1 MRSNTP
7 EAASVHK
14 TVEVH
19 CVAENLYRREP
30 SGRYYAVIK
39 RAGKQIWRS
48 LKTGDRKLAER
59 RLADFVSQAARLRPQ
74 DDPHIAFPTLAERW
88 LDTRRHTI
96 KPSTLERAERCVRVV
111 TPFFDGA
118 SVRNITRRHC
128 DRWVTDR
135 GPTIASQTFAHEL
148 DTMRAVFAYAVEIGL
163 RVDNPAAHIKRKPIR
178 QKRAIIPTRDQ
189 FRQLLAGIRASDG
202 RPSTQ
207 AKARKCADL
216 IELLAY
222 SGCRLD
228 EARNLRWGDVD
239 FTRGVYT
246 VTGGERGTKN
256 HETRTVPMNDAL
268 RQLLER
274 LRAEGEVRSGEAVV
288 TAQSAR
294 MVLDSAGTRLGLPRF
309 THHAFRHFFATTAI
323 ESGGDIPTVA
333 KMLGHKDG
341 GALLMKTYGHLRQEH
356 AFAVARKINFGTEQ
370 PENVITLKKESV
382 A

>member
-1 MRSNTP
+1 MRRNKRET
-7 EAASVHK
+7 ANVHK
-14 TVEVH
+14 SVAFH

-30 SGRYYAVIK
+30 SGRYYALVK

-48 LKTGDRKLAER
+48 LKTTDRKLAER
-59 RLADFVSQAARLRPQ
+59 RLADFVAQAAKLRPQ
-74 DDPHIAFPTLAERW
+74 DDPHISFPALAERW
-88 LDTRRHTI
+88 LDTRRHTL
-96 KPSTLERAERCVRVV
+96 KPSTLERIQRCVKAVA
-111 TPFFDGA
+111 PFFAGT
-118 SVRNITRRHC
+118 SVRHVTRRHC
-128 DRWVTDR
+128 DRWVTER
-135 GPTIASQTFAHEL
+135 GQRLAAQSFAHEL
-148 DTMRAVFAYAVEIGL
+148 DTMRRVFAYAVEIGL
-163 RVDNPAAHIKRKPIR
+163 RVDNPAAHIERKPIHP
-178 QKRAIIPTRDQ
+178 KRPVIPTREQ
-189 FRQLLAGIRASDG
+189 FRQLLAAIRASDG

-207 AKARKCADL
+207 AKARRCADL

-228 EARNLRWGDVD
+228 EARNLRWADVD
-239 FTRGVYT
+239 FARGVFT

-256 HETRTVPMNDAL
+256 HEPRTVPMNDAL

-274 LRAEGEVRSGEAVV
+274 LRAEGDGRPDEPVVRAR
-288 TAQSAR
+288 SAR
-294 MVLDSAGTRLGLPRF
+294 MVLESVAVRTGLPRF

-356 AFAVARKINFGTEQ
+356 AFAVAKRINFGTEQ
-370 PENVITLKKESV
+370 PTNVVTFKQEAI